1 MSLTH
6 PRREHFLGRLGWLP
20 GVARHEHPAPSP
32 AAPAPACSE
41 PPLDDML
48 ADPIV
53 RAVMARDGVSEA
65 EVRATVARAARA
77 GTLQPHRKPR

>member
-6 PRREHFLGRLGWLP
+6 PRREHLLGRLGWLP
-20 GVARHEHPAPSP
+20 GLARHEHPAPSP
-32 AAPAPACSE
+32 AVFRPASSE

-53 RAVMARDGVSEA
+53 RAVMACDGVSEA
-65 EVRATVARAARA
+65 EVRATVARAARN
-77 GTLQPHRKPR
+77 GTVHPHRKSR